1 MKEESRWKLENI
13 VIKNKTTILHKIKD
27 AVKTVVMEKCNHIYN
42 HKHHKTETETKRVGH
57 I

>member
-13 VIKNKTTILHKIKD
+13 VTKNKTTILHKIKG

-42 HKHHKTETETKRVGH
+42 HKHHKTETETKGVGH